1 METLFYTLL
10 SIRCFCPHQI
20 PLPTNKKEEKT
31 IAAVIYYKKLNILSA
46 LINIYLNFKISTSSS
61 QTIPFQFLYFLSRPN
76 CVGQT
81 SAKSFWSVDT
91 LQCSVYQHQSMYL
104 LHPPS
109 AVSRLWGWREVAEP
123 GAWGRHPTSPSSTF
137 HLTLVANSPSNIQHL
152 PRQTDI
158 CPSHGLQIDKWIS
171 LFTWIYVLIDRYRN
185 LPFSFIF
192 YLRVGTN
199 RWAVGPI

>member
-1 METLFYTLL
+1 MHLNTSFESKIKCGTGMTP
-10 SIRCFCPHQI
+10 S
-20 PLPTNKKEEKT
+20 N
-31 IAAVIYYKKLNILSA
+31 AVYLCTSEYVSTTSNVCCESA
-46 LINIYLNFKISTSSS
+46 L
-61 QTIPFQFLYFLSRPN
+61 R
-76 CVGQT
+76 
-81 SAKSFWSVDT
+81 
-91 LQCSVYQHQSMYL
+91 
-104 LHPPS
+104 
-109 AVSRLWGWREVAEP
+109 WREVAEP

-152 PRQTDI
+152 LRQTDI